1 VLAAAGFFAYKYVFK
16 KGTSEQAS
24 TTPPVQPK
32 APEPPPP
39 PPVESEKL
47 ATEQPDAVDLKSE
60 VAAAVEMVV
69 APDTAV
75 KAGDTVAMLAGHKPI
90 ETEIAAIE
98 KDIDTK
104 AKPDVEKATKDRDA
118 AQTAGNKAALTAAET
133 KLAEKQKALT
143 DKQTKLDAKKAALGN
158 LVVKA
163 PSDGKVT
170 PVAAKNAKL
179 AKGDVI
185 AKLTPATVLAATFKT
200 ASGVTPGT
208 RVLLAPKGSEQ
219 KLSCTVV
226 TADASGTKIACP
238 GDATT
243 PGTEVT
249 FVGPDPNAAA
259 PQAGSGDEIE
269 MGEGSA
275 AAGSAAPAAGTTAP
289 AAGSATTEA
298 TPPPAPKAPA
308 HPAPRPVHA
317 APKAPAHPAAPPA
330 DKPAD
335 KPADTTTDKPADKPA
350 DTTPAP
356 APAPTP
362 APSGGDSLK

>member
-1 VLAAAGFFAYKYVFK
+1 
-16 KGTSEQAS
+16 
-24 TTPPVQPK
+24 
-32 APEPPPP
+32 
-39 PPVESEKL
+39 
-47 ATEQPDAVDLKSE
+47 
-60 VAAAVEMVV
+60 M
-69 APDTAV
+69 
-75 KAGDTVAMLAGHKPI
+75 
-90 ETEIAAIE
+90 E

-104 AKPDVEKATKDRDA
+104 AKPDVDKATKDRDA

-133 KLAEKQKALT
+133 KLADKQKALT
-143 DKQTKLDAKKAALGN
+143 DKQTKLDAKKAELAN

-170 PVAAKNAKL
+170 PVAAKNTKV

-185 AKLTPATVLAATFKT
+185 AKLTPAPVLAATFKT

-226 TADASGTKIACP
+226 TADASGTKITCP
-238 GDATT
+238 ADATT
-243 PGTEVT
+243 AGTEVT
-249 FVGPDPNAAA
+249 FVGPDPNAPA

-275 AAGSAAPAAGTTAP
+275 APGSAAPAAGSAATGSAAA
-289 AAGSATTEA
+289 AAGSAA
-298 TPPPAPKAPA
+298 PPETKAPPKAPARPRPVHVAPKAPA
-308 HPAPRPVHA
+308 HPAV
-317 APKAPAHPAAPPA
+317 PPA

-335 KPADTTTDKPADKPA
+335 KPADTTTEKPEDKPA
-350 DTTPAP
+350 DTTPTP